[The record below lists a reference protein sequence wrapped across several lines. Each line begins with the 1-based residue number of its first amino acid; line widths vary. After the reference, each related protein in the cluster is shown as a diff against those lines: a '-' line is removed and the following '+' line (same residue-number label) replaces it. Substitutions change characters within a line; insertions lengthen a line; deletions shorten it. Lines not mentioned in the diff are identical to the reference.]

1 MAQPA
6 FLNSAEANNLSDPFA
21 MVTEAQRAGCPV
33 KHRNFLKGID
43 LNVEYLKAMR
53 DREDLEAVE
62 KSVKRLTILAFV
74 LGVLH
79 VLGQIFL
86 AQR

>member
-21 MVTEAQRAGCPV
+21 MVTEAQRAGCPA

-43 LNVEYLKAMR
+43 LNVEYLKAM
-53 DREDLEAVE
+53 
-62 KSVKRLTILAFV
+62 
-74 LGVLH
+74 
-79 VLGQIFL
+79 
-86 AQR
+86 